1 MAALAGDA
9 GKELEMQVLDVM
21 QRYPRVA
28 TPDMDLGKAGKTMIE
43 ASCGFLPVVGEAERV
58 VGVLT
63 DRDLA
68 IAVSRLDERPSQLS
82 VRDAMTPSAWTCRAD
97 EPVLDALAVMRQRR
111 VRRLPVVDEAGR
123 LEGIV
128 SLDDVAVEARPDRAA
143 SPGHPLDAAVGETL
157 RAICQH
163 QVPAEV

>member
-1 MAALAGDA
+1 MR
-9 GKELEMQVLDVM
+9 VLDVM

-28 TPDMDLGKAGKTMIE
+28 TPDMDLATAGKTMIE
-43 ASCGFLPVVGEAERV
+43 ASCGFLPVVGKAERV

-68 IAVSRLDERPSQLS
+68 MAVSRLDERPSRLG
-82 VRDAMTPSAWTCRAD
+82 VRHAMTARAWTCRGD
-97 EPVLDALAVMRQRR
+97 QPVLEALAVMRERR
-111 VRRLPVVDEAGR
+111 VRRLVVVDEAGH

-128 SLDDVAVEARPDRAA
+128 SLDDVAVEARPERAA
-143 SPGHPLDAAVGETL
+143 ASGHPLDAAVGETL

-163 QVPAEV
+163 PVPVTV